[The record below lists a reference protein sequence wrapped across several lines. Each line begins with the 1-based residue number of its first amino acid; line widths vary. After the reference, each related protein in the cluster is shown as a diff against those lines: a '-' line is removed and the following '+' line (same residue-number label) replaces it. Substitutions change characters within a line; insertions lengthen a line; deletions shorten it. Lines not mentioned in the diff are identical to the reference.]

1 MNESNTEVVSAD
13 TPVAETEIT
22 QSTIEQGSMVTPETQ
37 QAPVEEAAAA
47 VETPAE
53 TAQSETPV
61 PAAEPVPEVVEAPA
75 EQAPATPAPEATA
88 EPQKKEHKISIN
100 DNKSVAHKERRAPMS
115 DADRRNQWT
124 ERLLGTKI
132 LKDQLTIKT
141 VVDYAM
147 THRGYNEKKNWSAT
161 LIRMVEHLVYRLR
174 NRVEVFTAGD
184 VEHLTQKLM
193 KFLVEK
199 PLGLGPRAWNEDYP
213 SNYDQRKAVDAFYGL
228 NCRLADISQ
237 RDRLLLAF
245 RDSAWP
251 SKIEEEKGIGGS
263 FAERYHYLVT
273 CIVSLMTTS
282 QDLIDGLFGE
292 CYHSTPTDDYAAWEA
307 KQQERLAAR
316 YGNRPAFQK
325 NTWYADGKC
334 KECGSDITTDAE
346 GHTICSNPICSHNIA
361 PVSDAMP
368 STFGQR
374 RPRGNA
380 TPADFPSNKG
390 PRRDNR
396 DRRHNRNDAEGD
408 MDRVQGRQKKRG
420 KRFRLNDGAEGAPI
434 SGGNEGAPSHY
445 TTPGSE
451 NLGTEAFAGLTL
463 N

>member
-1 MNESNTEVVSAD
+1 MNETNEVV
-13 TPVAETEIT
+13 TPAVTPAAETAAVET
-22 QSTIEQGSMVTPETQ
+22 QSTIEQGSVVT
-37 QAPVEEAAAA
+37 
-47 VETPAE
+47 VET
-53 TAQSETPV
+53 TPT
-61 PAAEPVPEVVEAPA
+61 EPVLATEQVAQTEEV
-75 EQAPATPAPEATA
+75 QPAPEATA
-88 EPQKKEHKISIN
+88 EPQKKVHQQIRVA
-100 DNKSVAHKERRAPMS
+100 DGNKTVRKERRAPMS
-115 DADRRNQWT
+115 DEERKAQWS
-124 ERLLGTKI
+124 ERLLNTKI
-132 LKDQLTIKT
+132 LKDQLTINT
-141 VVDYAM
+141 IVGYALS
-147 THRGYNEKKNWSAT
+147 HRGYNEKKNWSAT
-161 LIRMVEHLVYRLR
+161 LIRMTEHLVYRLR
-174 NRVEVFTAGD
+174 NRVEVFNPSD

-193 KFLVEK
+193 HFLVEK
-199 PLGLGPRAWNEDYP
+199 PLGLGPRAWNEEFP
-213 SNYDQRKAVDAFYGL
+213 SNYDQRKAIDTFYGL

-273 CIVSLMTTS
+273 AVVSLLTTG
-282 QDLIDGLFGE
+282 QELIDGLFGE
-292 CYHSTPTDDYAAWEA
+292 CYHSAPTDDYISWEA

-316 YGNRPAFQK
+316 YGNRPSFQR
-325 NTWYADGKC
+325 NTWHADGKC
-334 KECGSDITTDAE
+334 KECGSDVTTDAE

-380 TPADFPSNKG
+380 APAEFPANKG

-396 DRRHNRNDAEGD
+396 DRRHNRSDAEGD
-408 MDRVQGRQKKRG
+408 MDRMQGRQKKRG
-420 KRFRLNDGAEGAPI
+420 KRFRLNDSAENV
-434 SGGNEGAPSHY
+434 SVGGRNDGAPSHY